1 MIELARL
8 RTVANRLGF
17 CALGAAEAVPGGE
30 GEHLGAFV
38 GEGRHAGMAWMARDA
53 ARRADP
59 RQVVAGAR
67 SVVVLAA
74 AYGGEDGTVA
84 RYARRPDYHEI
95 LLPGVEAVAA
105 ELDDAAA
112 RAYVDTGPVMEKVW
126 GVRAGIG
133 WLGRQSHLVSRDHGC
148 WLLLGVIVTRAEV
161 EVSAPARD
169 LCGECTLCVDA
180 CPTGAV
186 TYDGDGPPRFD
197 ARLCR
202 SYLTI
207 EHRGP
212 IPEALRPT
220 MGTGLFGCDHC
231 LAACPWNH
239 FAGRALHPGLAP
251 ALPADL
257 DPAEV
262 LTMDGSAFRRRFAGT
277 PVLRAR
283 RRGLLRNAAIA
294 LGNAGDA
301 AAVPAL
307 RRCVQEEEDPVVRE
321 AASWALARLS
331 TRRA

>member
-8 RTVANRLGF
+8 RADANRLGF
-17 CALGAAEAVPGGE
+17 CAVGAAEALPGGE
-30 GEHLGAFV
+30 GEHLSAFV
-38 GEGRHAGMAWMARDA
+38 EQGRHAGMAWMARDA

-59 RQVVAGAR
+59 RRVVAGAR
-67 SVVVLAA
+67 SVIVLAA
-74 AYGGEDGTVA
+74 AYGGEDGTIA
-84 RYARRPDYHEI
+84 RYARRPDYHEV

-105 ELDDAAA
+105 ALDDDEA

-161 EVSAPARD
+161 ETSAPARD
-169 LCGECTLCVDA
+169 LCGRCRLCVDA

-186 TYDGDGPPRFD
+186 TFEGGGPPRFD

-207 EHRGP
+207 EHRGA
-212 IPEALRPT
+212 IPVERRPG
-220 MGTGLFGCDHC
+220 MGTGLFGCDLC
-231 LAACPWNH
+231 LNACPWNR
-239 FAGRALHPGLAP
+239 FAGRAEHPGLA
-251 ALPADL
+251 ATLPATV
-257 DPAEV
+257 DPAE
-262 LTMDGSAFRRRFAGT
+262 LLAMDGSAFRRRFAGT

-294 LGNAGDA
+294 LGNAGDPGA
-301 AAVPAL
+301 AASL
-307 RRCVQEEEDPVVRE
+307 EGCVSEEEDPVVRE
-321 AASWALARLS
+321 AASWALARLA
-331 TRRA
+331 TRRT